1 MSRAQIERWQHA
13 GYVRITCD
21 VELQQ
26 FVTSSGVEVDHRILA
41 AVGDVARPR
50 ANVALNRDL
59 GHLPGESGLG
69 HGIRNVLGVM
79 RHGAAVLSEQVQ
91 RYGPVYRHMLGPE
104 PAVFVADAGLH
115 ADIARNED
123 KAWSASLAYR
133 SLFSG
138 VMPGVPALDFVNTF
152 DFALHRD
159 VRKALNH
166 AFSPAALSGYFDI
179 AAETY
184 QPAIDQ
190 WIKHGR
196 VRLKSEVR
204 RLFAELAGRI
214 FMGMSDPR
222 EAERL
227 DRATADVWRSMT
239 VIAKHP
245 LLSVKWRNALRGYR
259 MLHEGLSEEVQARRT
274 NGGRDLFS
282 RLCQAQPD
290 LLDEAG
296 LVRMVVGIMLAA
308 FDTTSMGLAS
318 MGYLLAKHQ
327 DWQARLREEALSVPR
342 GDALEYQHLKALEQH
357 EWVWKE
363 TLRLYPVAM
372 GFARVAL
379 RDVELAGH
387 RIPARTFISAV
398 VAPVLRDARY
408 WTHPE
413 RFDPER
419 FAPGRAEDDQH
430 RGVYMPFGTGAHVC
444 LGMPLA
450 NFEAKLFWQM
460 FLARARIRL
469 ARDYEARHQIMPIG
483 SVSGSVEL
491 VVEPL

>member
-1 MSRAQIERWQHA
+1 VHWPCAEV
-13 GYVRITCD
+13 VRITCV
-21 VELQQ
+21 VELQH
-26 FVTSSGVEVDHRILA
+26 VVVSSGVEVDRRILA
-41 AVGDVARPR
+41 EVGDVERPR
-50 ANVALNRDL
+50 GNVTLNRDL

-91 RYGPVYRHMLGPE
+91 RYGPVYRHMLGPV

-123 KAWSASLAYR
+123 RVWSAALAYR

-138 VMPGVPALDFVNTF
+138 VMPGVPALDFVSTF

-166 AFSPAALSGYFDI
+166 AFSPAALAGYFDI
-179 AAETY
+179 AVQTY
-184 QPAIDQ
+184 QPAIDA
-190 WIKHGR
+190 WIARGR
-196 VRLKSEVR
+196 VSLKSEVR
-204 RLFAELAGRI
+204 RLFARLAGRI
-214 FMGMSDPR
+214 FIGMGDQR

-245 LLSVKWRNALRGYR
+245 LLSIKWRNALRGYR
-259 MLHEGLSEEVQARRT
+259 TLHTGLSEEVQARR
-274 NGGRDLFS
+274 NSARGDLFS
-282 RLCQAQPD
+282 RLCQAQPNM
-290 LLDEAG
+290 LDEAG

-327 DWQARLREEALSVPR
+327 DWRARLRAEALRVPR
-342 GDALEYQHLKALEQH
+342 GELAYNHLKALEQH

-363 TLRLYPVAM
+363 TLRLFPVAM

-379 RDVELAGH
+379 RDTELAGH

-398 VAPVLRDARY
+398 MAPVLRDSRY
-408 WTHPE
+408 WTNAE

-419 FAPGRAEDDQH
+419 FAQGRAEDEQH
-430 RGVYMPFGTGAHVC
+430 RGVFMPFGTGAHVC

-450 NFEAKLFWQM
+450 TFEAKLFWQM
-460 FLARARIRL
+460 FLSRARIRL
-469 ARDYEARHQIMPIG
+469 ARDYEARHEIMPMG
-483 SVSGSVEL
+483 SVSGGVDL
-491 VVEPL
+491 IVEPL

>member
-1 MSRAQIERWQHA
+1 
-13 GYVRITCD
+13 VRITSD

-26 FVTSSGVEVDHRILA
+26 VVESSGVEVDRRIVA

-50 ANVALNRDL
+50 ANAVLNRDL
-59 GHLPGESGLG
+59 GHLPGESGLV

-79 RHGAAVLSEQVQ
+79 RHGAAVLTEQVQ

-115 ADIARNED
+115 AEIARNED
-123 KAWSASLAYR
+123 KAWSAALAYR
-133 SLFSG
+133 RLFAG

-152 DFALHRD
+152 DFALHRE

-179 AAETY
+179 AVESY

-190 WIKHGR
+190 WIKQGR
-196 VRLKSEVR
+196 VSLKSEVR

-214 FMGMSDPR
+214 FMGMGDPR

-245 LLSVKWRNALRGYR
+245 LLSYKWRSALRGYR
-259 MLHEGLSEEVQARRT
+259 MLHEGLSREVQMRRT
-274 NGGRDLFS
+274 QGGRDLFS

-296 LVRMVVGIMLAA
+296 LVRLVVGIMLAA

-327 DWQARLREEALSVPR
+327 AWQTRLREEALSVPR
-342 GDALEYQHLKALEQH
+342 ELEYKHLKALDQH
-357 EWVWKE
+357 DWAWKE

-387 RIPARTFISAV
+387 HIPARTFISAV
-398 VAPVLRDARY
+398 VAPVLRDGRY
-408 WTHPE
+408 WSSPE

-419 FAPGRAEDDQH
+419 FAPGRAEDDQ
-430 RGVYMPFGTGAHVC
+430 RGVFMPFGTGAHVC

-460 FLARARIRL
+460 FLSRARIRL

-483 SVSGSVEL
+483 SVSGSVDL
-491 VVEPL
+491 IVEPL

>member
-1 MSRAQIERWQHA
+1 
-13 GYVRITCD
+13 
-21 VELQQ
+21 VELQ
-26 FVTSSGVEVDHRILA
+26 GVVVDPRILA

-59 GHLPGESGLG
+59 AHLPGESGLG
-69 HGIRNVLGVM
+69 HGIRNVFGVM

-104 PAVFVADAGLH
+104 PAVFVADAELH

-123 KAWSASLAYR
+123 KAWSAALAYR
-133 SLFSG
+133 SLFAG

-190 WIKHGR
+190 WLKHGR
-196 VRLKSEVR
+196 VSLKSEVR
-204 RLFAELAGRI
+204 RVFAELAGRI
-214 FMGMSDPR
+214 FMGMGDPR
-222 EAERL
+222 AAERL
-227 DRATADVWRSMT
+227 DSATADVWRSMT

-245 LLSVKWRNALRGYR
+245 LLSIKWRNALRGYR
-259 MLHEGLSEEVQARRT
+259 TLHEGLSQEVHARRAQ
-274 NGGRDLFS
+274 GGRDLFS
-282 RLCQAQPD
+282 RLCQAQPE

-327 DWQARLREEALSVPR
+327 DWQARLRDEALSVPR
-342 GDALEYQHLKALEQH
+342 GALEYKHLKALEQH

-363 TLRLYPVAM
+363 SLRLYPVAM

-379 RDVELAGH
+379 RDVELAGQ
-387 RIPARTFISAV
+387 RIPARTFVSAL

-408 WTHPE
+408 WTNPE

-419 FAPGRAEDDQH
+419 FAPGRAEDDQ
-430 RGVYMPFGTGAHVC
+430 RGVFMPFGTGAHVC

-483 SVSGSVEL
+483 SVSGAVDL
-491 VVEPL
+491 IVEPL

>member
-1 MSRAQIERWQHA
+1 M
-13 GYVRITCD
+13 RITFA
-21 VELQQ
+21 VELQN
-26 FVTSSGVEVDHRILA
+26 VVVSSGVEVDRRIVE
-41 AVGDVARPR
+41 AVSDVARPR
-50 ANVALNRDL
+50 ADVELNRDL
-59 GHLPGESGLG
+59 QHLPGESGLA
-69 HGIRNVLGVM
+69 HGVRNVFGVM
-79 RHGAAVLSEQVQ
+79 RHGAAALTKQVQ
-91 RYGPVYRHMLGPE
+91 RYGPVYRHMLGPQH
-104 PAVFVADAGLH
+104 AVFVADPGLH

-123 KAWSASLAYR
+123 KVWSASLAYR
-133 SLFSG
+133 SLFAG

-152 DFALHRD
+152 DFGPHRE

-184 QPAIDQ
+184 QPAIAQ
-190 WIKHGR
+190 WIKRGR
-196 VRLKSEVR
+196 VSLKSEVR

-214 FMGMSDPR
+214 FMGMGDPR

-245 LLSVKWRNALRGYR
+245 LLSVKWRNALRGYH
-259 MLHEGLSEEVQARRT
+259 MLHEGLSREVQARRT

-282 RLCQAQPD
+282 RLCQAQPE
-290 LLDEAG
+290 LLDEPG

-327 DWQARLREEALSVPR
+327 DWQTRLREEALSLP
-342 GDALEYQHLKALEQH
+342 GDSLEYTHLKALEQH
-357 EWVWKE
+357 EWAWKE
-363 TLRLYPVAM
+363 ALRLYPVAM
-372 GFARVAL
+372 GFGRVAL

-387 RIPARTFISAV
+387 RIPARTFVSAL
-398 VAPVLRDARY
+398 VAPVLRDPRY
-408 WTHPE
+408 WTAPE

-419 FAPGRAEDDQH
+419 FGPARAEDELH
-430 RGVYMPFGTGAHVC
+430 RGVFMPFGTGAHVC

-460 FLARARIRL
+460 FLSRARIRL

-483 SVSGSVEL
+483 SVSGSVDL
-491 VVEPL
+491 IVEPL

>member
-1 MSRAQIERWQHA
+1 
-13 GYVRITCD
+13 
-21 VELQQ
+21 
-26 FVTSSGVEVDHRILA
+26 
-41 AVGDVARPR
+41 
-50 ANVALNRDL
+50 
-59 GHLPGESGLG
+59 
-69 HGIRNVLGVM
+69 M
-79 RHGAAVLSEQVQ
+79 RSGAAVLTEQVQ

-152 DFALHRD
+152 DFGLHREI
-159 VRKALNH
+159 RKALNH
-166 AFSPAALSGYFDI
+166 AFSPAALAGYFDI
-179 AAETY
+179 ASETY
-184 QPAIDQ
+184 QPAIDH
-190 WIKHGR
+190 WLKRGR
-196 VRLKSEVR
+196 VSLKSEVR
-204 RLFAELAGRI
+204 LLFAELAGRI
-214 FMGMSDPR
+214 FMGMADPR
-222 EAERL
+222 EARRL

-245 LLSVKWRNALRGYR
+245 MLSVKWRKALEGYR
-259 MLHEGLSEEVQARRT
+259 MLHEGLAKEVQTRRAQ
-274 NGGRDLFS
+274 GGRDLFS

-296 LVRMVVGIMLAA
+296 LVRMIVGIMLAA
-308 FDTTSMGLAS
+308 FDTTAMGLAS

-342 GDALEYQHLKALEQH
+342 DALEYKHLKGLQQH

-363 TLRLYPVAM
+363 SLRLYPVAM

-379 RDVELAGH
+379 RDVELGGFQ
-387 RIPARTFISAV
+387 IPARSMISAV

-408 WTHPE
+408 WSEPL
-413 RFDPER
+413 RFDPAR
-419 FAPGRAEDDQH
+419 FSPERAEDDQ
-430 RGVYMPFGTGAHVC
+430 RGVFMPFGTGAHVC

-469 ARDYEARHQIMPIG
+469 ARDYEARHQIMPLG
-483 SVSGSVEL
+483 SVSGGVDL
-491 VVEPL
+491 IVEPI